1 MKVDS
6 FACDICHKQK
16 QDANRWWK
24 ASTFVGGVVV
34 MRWETE
40 PMILARNG
48 MELPASE
55 DAHLCGE
62 ACLHEWLSKNL
73 PAS

>member
-1 MKVDS
+1 MSKIDT
-6 FACDICHKQK
+6 FQCDICHKQK

-24 ASTFVGGVVV
+24 AFMITGGVIIVG
-34 MRWETE
+34 WEFDVDGAHVEYAKTGQ
-40 PMILARNG
+40 LY
-48 MELPASE
+48 
-55 DAHLCGE
+55 HLCGE